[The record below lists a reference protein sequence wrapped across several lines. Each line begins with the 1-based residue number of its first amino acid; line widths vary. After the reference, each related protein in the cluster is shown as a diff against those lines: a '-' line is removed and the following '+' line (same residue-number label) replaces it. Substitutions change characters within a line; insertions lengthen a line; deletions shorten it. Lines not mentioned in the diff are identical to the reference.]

1 MLRVLNPNLAPKPY
15 MVFGSFERCP
25 ERATALN
32 AVLYPNVAKARG
44 KDERFTAQECVYMHA
59 CMYARTYIRT
69 YLPTYIHTYPTT
81 YIHIAMCNVYI
92 YVYVYAYVYIHI
104 STHGT
109 YTIYL
114 PHKVPTYGLPHG
126 SFAWAA
132 RLHPTVRRVF
142 ADLPLG

>member
-69 YLPTYIHTYPTT
+69 YLHTYIHTYIHTLRHT
-81 YIHIAMCNVYI
+81 YISQCAMYI
-92 YVYVYAYVYIHI
+92 YIYMYMYMYMY
-104 STHGT
+104 T
-109 YTIYL
+109 YT
-114 PHKVPTYGLPHG
+114 
-126 SFAWAA
+126 
-132 RLHPTVRRVF
+132 
-142 ADLPLG
+142 